1 MKRPNIIFIVLDT
14 FRADKL
20 LTNYNDICLTP
31 FIKSILKNSIFFENC
46 ISNSP
51 WTLPSHNSMFTGLSP
66 TQLYTISKK
75 IDMVSEKT
83 PIITEI
89 LRNLGYYTVC
99 FTENAFISSVYG
111 LTRGFDKKF
120 DVWDWNPW
128 VRQDYPLSQII
139 FQINKIDK
147 ILKRNNKIVK
157 ILDFFWDHFKVRAL
171 NIVKNL
177 IKNLFLKE
185 ILFKLK
191 NETIKDIREFK
202 NSLTNLSLQNPY
214 YLFFNF
220 ITPHDPYVGL
230 REIIHKFR
238 INVNDF
244 KKIREMLIFPLKTR
258 FNLNLKSKSLTKEQ
272 QKIIKKLY
280 ASCVYSSDIVLKELF
295 SNLKEMG
302 LLENSYIIITSDHG
316 EHLGDEIDHNLWEHS
331 TYRSVY
337 ESLLRVPLII
347 YNKNFEQKIIKEQVQ
362 LKDLFHTILHLT
374 GQEYSKTPYLEI
386 EKSMTFQIKNKST
399 PKYIFGEYLKPKK
412 DMKILIDEHR
422 RALNP
427 KVIPIIYN
435 HIYFLRSNEKK
446 LILYD
451 TLNRDEFFDLINDPY
466 EKNNIFNEDNE
477 ECMVMKSKIKE
488 ILQSMEAPEN
498 LKYIIT
504 KKEKQAVKK
513 IISKINLD
521 GL

>member
-14 FRADKL
+14 FRADSL
-20 LTNYNDICLTP
+20 LANYNDVCLTP

-51 WTLPSHNSMFTGLSP
+51 WTLPSHISMFTGLSH
-66 TQLYTISKK
+66 TQSAQ
-75 IDMVSEKT
+75 VSEQIDVVSNRI
-83 PIITEI
+83 PILAEI
-89 LRNLGYYTVC
+89 LKDLGYFTIC
-99 FTENAFISSVYG
+99 FSENAFISKASG
-111 LTRGFDKKF
+111 LVRGFERIFK
-120 DVWDWNPW
+120 VWDWNIW
-128 VRQDYPLSQII
+128 IRQDYKFSQIL

-147 ILKRNNKIVK
+147 NLKRNNKVVK
-157 ILDFFWDHFKVRAL
+157 ILDFFWTHFKGRVSI
-171 NIVKNL
+171 IVKHL
-177 IKNLFLKE
+177 IEKLFLSE

-191 NETIKDIREFK
+191 NDTIKDIREFK

-230 REIIHKFR
+230 REILDKFR
-238 INVNDF
+238 INLNDF

-258 FNLNLKSKSLTKEQ
+258 LNLNLKSNNLTKEQ
-272 QKIIKKLY
+272 QKTIKKLY

-295 SNLKEMG
+295 SNLKEIG

-374 GQEYSKTPYLEI
+374 GQEISKIPYLEI
-386 EKSMTFQIKNKST
+386 EKAMMFQIKNNST

-412 DMKILIDEHR
+412 AIKRLIDEHR
-422 RALNP
+422 RTLNP
-427 KVIPIIYN
+427 KVIPILYN
-435 HIYFLRSNEKK
+435 HIYFLRSNDKK

-451 TLNRDEFFDLINDPY
+451 NLNKDEFFDLKNDPY

-477 ECMVMKSKIKE
+477 ECMFMKSKIKE
-488 ILQSMEAPEN
+488 ILQNMKDPEN